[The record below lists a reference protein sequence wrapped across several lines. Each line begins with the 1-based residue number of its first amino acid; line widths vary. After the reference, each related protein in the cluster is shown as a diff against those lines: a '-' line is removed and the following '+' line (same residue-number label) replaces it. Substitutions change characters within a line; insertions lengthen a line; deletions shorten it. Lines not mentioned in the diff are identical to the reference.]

1 MQDVTKDNKFGV
13 EIYDYKGEDYKTAMS
28 FGAWRVAY
36 LNHGEEF
43 SEENFIKIERHNESD
58 EVFVLLEGKATLI
71 IGEELN
77 KIEMETHKLYNV
89 PKGVWHH
96 IFTYDDARVLIVEN
110 EDTGIENSDFIY
122 IEKK

>member
-1 MQDVTKDNKFGV
+1 MKDVTK
-13 EIYDYKGEDYKTAMS
+13 EIKSGIEVYDYKGEDYKTAMR
-28 FGAWRVAY
+28 FGSWRVAY
-36 LNHGEEF
+36 LNSGEEF
-43 SEENFIKIERHNESD
+43 SEEGFKKIERHNETD

-77 KIEMETHKLYNV
+77 KIEMEQHKLYNV

-96 IFTYDDARVLIVEN
+96 IFVYEQTRVLIVEN

-122 IEKK
+122 ID